1 MSMKVYLF
9 LFLSALGFMDAAF
22 LTIQHYSRDP
32 LSCPLFG
39 GCDAVTNSVYSE
51 IFGIPVALLGAIYYA
66 IIFLGTLMYYLTD
79 NKKIF
84 YYIAHFTAAGFI
96 ASIYLFSL
104 MLFVIKA
111 FCFYCIISCITSTI
125 LFALG
130 FHTIVNLHSWTR
142 KRNLQKE
149 SAKS

>member
-1 MSMKVYLF
+1 MNVKAYIF

-51 IFGIPVALLGAIYYA
+51 IFGIPVALFGAIYYA
-66 IIFLGTLMYYLTD
+66 TIFIGTLIYYLTE
-79 NKKIF
+79 NTKVF
-84 YYIAHFTAAGFI
+84 YLVAHITAVGFLF
-96 ASIYLFSL
+96 SIYLFGL
-104 MLFVIKA
+104 MLFVIQA
-111 FCFYCIISCITSTI
+111 FCFYCIISCITSTV

-130 FHTIVNLHSWTR
+130 FYVLKK
-142 KRNLQKE
+142 KRAFLKFL
-149 SAKS
+149 